1 MPRHKLPVASRTG
14 RLVTVLTTLFGF
26 LAGLTL
32 VVTHT
37 AGQGGATTVAHQSS
51 LSTRSFRYCVSH
63 GQHHHGN
70 PSPQLAVWCRHHVSP
85 SSAASAAAS
94 SAPSSSSP
102 TPSTSSAG
110 SGSPSPT
117 PSPTSTQVLP
127 PGSVQPDGPAGNWK
141 LVWSDEFN
149 GTSID
154 QSKWHVDNGV
164 NRNQTPMYASN
175 VSESGGALNLAV
187 QSASSGA
194 NVVSASQFGDIPAP
208 ANSYR
213 MKVGDVV
220 ESRILF
226 PTVNGKVA
234 NWPSLWFFGD
244 PNAPAPGEIDLFE
257 GLGGGAT
264 CNYHPPSGPATIT
277 SIPGWTAGWHTYTL
291 VRHATSFDAYLD
303 GHKFLT
309 QPTNDSGSPMSV
321 IIVNGAGQYGGPV
334 SAATVQVDYVR
345 AWSPA

>member
-14 RLVTVLTTLFGF
+14 RLVTVLTVLFGF

-32 VVTHT
+32 VATH
-37 AGQGGATTVAHQSS
+37 AGGQGGASTVALSS
-51 LSTRSFRYCVSH
+51 RHFVGH
-63 GQHHHGN
+63 GRHYHGS
-70 PSPQLAVWCRHHVSP
+70 PSPSP
-85 SSAASAAAS
+85 SSPTSPS
-94 SAPSSSSP
+94 SGSSSSP
-102 TPSTSSAG
+102 APSTSSAG
-110 SGSPSPT
+110 GSSPT
-117 PSPTSTQVLP
+117 PTATQVTA
-127 PGSVQPDGPAGNWK
+127 GASVQPDGPAGNWK
-141 LVWSDEFN
+141 MVWSDEFN

-154 QSKWHVDNGV
+154 QTKWHVDNGV

-175 VSESGGALNLAV
+175 VSESGGNLNLAV

-208 ANSYR
+208 ANGYQ

-244 PNAPAPGEIDLFE
+244 PKAPAPGEIDLFE

-264 CNYHPPSGPATIT
+264 CNYHPPSGSATIT

-291 VRHATSFDAYLD
+291 VRHATSFDAYID

-345 AWSPA
+345 AWSPV